1 MKLKFTLLLLTIS
14 LLSNA
19 QSFKILDNPTL
30 GKNYAENDEGEYE
43 TLNFK
48 VVDKLDL
55 EITAKKK
62 KYQDL
67 LDSIDFGTGSLA
79 DKTIKEKQEELDAIK
94 SEIKSLEER
103 RKLYR
108 NEYVKEYLNYS
119 NFTFGFWNERSHAF
133 SEILY
138 DTKGKTFNL
147 INNSG
152 FNIGSN
158 SGSVYTELVSGQ
170 LYIFRVSLGT
180 LVSSSSD
187 EDIETA
193 TIDEAYQRLV
203 TTGGNTVLKF
213 EYPLLYSHAS
223 NNQWTIISRLIGKG
237 TADFAEF
244 GTKTDDWAGSGSFG
258 LDIYADV
265 ATSNNNIRFYMNYN
279 INKIFG
285 TNSYIDNLGIEN
297 SDFSFGQLKLGLVF
311 NKNISLSFVVATFSS
326 EDSLR
331 NRNVIAGGQILR

>member
-108 NEYVKEYLNYS
+108 NEYVKEYL
-119 NFTFGFWNERSHAF
+119 
-133 SEILY
+133 L
-138 DTKGKTFNL
+138 
-147 INNSG
+147 
-152 FNIGSN
+152 
-158 SGSVYTELVSGQ
+158 
-170 LYIFRVSLGT
+170 
-180 LVSSSSD
+180 
-187 EDIETA
+187 
-193 TIDEAYQRLV
+193 
-203 TTGGNTVLKF
+203 
-213 EYPLLYSHAS
+213 
-223 NNQWTIISRLIGKG
+223 
-237 TADFAEF
+237 
-244 GTKTDDWAGSGSFG
+244 
-258 LDIYADV
+258 
-265 ATSNNNIRFYMNYN
+265 
-279 INKIFG
+279 
-285 TNSYIDNLGIEN
+285 
-297 SDFSFGQLKLGLVF
+297 
-311 NKNISLSFVVATFSS
+311 
-326 EDSLR
+326 
-331 NRNVIAGGQILR
+331 

>member
-1 MKLKFTLLLLTIS
+1 MKSKITILLLTIS
-14 LLSNA
+14 LFSNA

-30 GKNYAENDEGEYE
+30 GKNYKENDKGGYE
-43 TLNFK
+43 TLNNK
-48 VVDKLDL
+48 AVDKLDA
-55 EITAKKK
+55 EITAKNKE
-62 KYQDL
+62 YQDT
-67 LDSIDFGTGSLA
+67 LDNIDFGSGDLSDA
-79 DKTIKEKQEELDAIK
+79 TIESEQAKLDAIK
-94 SEIKSLEER
+94 LEIKELKER
-103 RKLYR
+103 RKFYR

-119 NFTFGFWNERSHAF
+119 KFTFGFWNERSQAF

-138 DTKGKTFNL
+138 DTGGKTFNL
-147 INNSG
+147 INNAG

-187 EDIETA
+187 ENIETA

-223 NNQWTIISRLIGKG
+223 NNQWNIISRLIGKG

-258 LDIYADV
+258 LDVYADV
-265 ATSNNNIRFYMNYN
+265 ATSNNNIRFYVNYN

-285 TNSYIDNLGIEN
+285 TDSYVENLGIDN
-297 SDFSFGQLKLGLVF
+297 SNFSFGQLKLGLVF

-331 NRNVIAGGQILR
+331 NRNVIAGGQILK